1 MFDWKGFLFLNTAAA
16 VVASVVVVAA
26 ADVVLAVADVVVK
39 VVAEAV
45 VALFSRNCL
54 FCKLHPKPTNC
65 CRIMRCNRLFPDSEM
80 AGNLLGEAKAGRF
93 FLTRTGTQVRKS

>member
-26 ADVVLAVADVVVK
+26 ADVVLAVADVVVIV
-39 VVAEAV
+39 VVAAAV

-54 FCKLHPKPTNC
+54 FLQTA
-65 CRIMRCNRLFPDSEM
+65 SE
-80 AGNLLGEAKAGRF
+80 ANQLLSHNE
-93 FLTRTGTQVRKS
+93 V